1 MAGAVI
7 KPKAYFALGISGQM
21 QHMVGCN
28 GAGTVVAVNK
38 DKNAPVLK
46 QCDLGF
52 VGDLRA
58 VLPELTAAL

>member
-1 MAGAVI
+1 
-7 KPKAYFALGISGQM
+7 M
-21 QHMVGCN
+21 QHMVGVA
-28 GAGTVVAVNK
+28 GAETVIAVNK

-52 VGDLRA
+52 VGDLKA